1 MARDALQV
9 RTAEEFDRQPA
20 EYRAAVIKIIVSHAL
35 NELHGARTFDEPA
48 IAFATTPYA
57 KWQTCRIAMEEYGHH
72 CRFFELGRSIG
83 IDAERMLPESTSK
96 RTLSVFDFPVR
107 DWETFV
113 VNKMLGDL
121 AEILQVEDLLHCSF
135 LPLRNLARATM
146 PEEKF
151 HHQFGVEFARGIVAQ
166 PEGRGRLQ
174 RAVDD
179 FFPVILGFFG
189 RAGSKNN
196 EMFRQWGI
204 KLRTNEAM
212 RADYAKRA
220 RAACEELGLTL
231 PPAPAEYGL
240 TA

>member
-1 MARDALQV
+1 MTRDAFQV
-9 RTAEEFDRQPA
+9 SNAEEFQRQPA
-20 EYRAAVIKIIVSHAL
+20 EYRTAVAKIVVSHAL

-48 IAFATTPYA
+48 VAFAATPHA
-57 KWQTCRIAMEEYGHH
+57 KWLTCRIAMEEYGHH
-72 CRFFELGRSIG
+72 CRFFELGQSLG
-83 IDAERMLPESTSK
+83 IEKERMLPESTSK
-96 RTLSVFDFPVR
+96 RTLTVFDFPVH

-135 LPLRNLARATM
+135 VPLRNLARSTM

-151 HHQFGVEFARGIVAQ
+151 HHQFGMDFARAIAGQ
-166 PEGRGRLQ
+166 PGGRARLQ
-174 RAVDD
+174 TAVDA

-196 EMFRQWGI
+196 ELFRRWGI

-212 RADYAKRA
+212 RSDYIQRA
-220 RAACEELGLTL
+220 RSACEEVGLTL
-231 PPAPAEYGL
+231 PPTPAEYGL
-240 TA
+240 PA